1 MPQYKKYHDIVIKD
15 DKKVSKYLEL
25 ASAKCMEHYSQTEII
40 PVIIGVMRTI
50 SKRLAAIINGIGIPS
65 TNSSVQISVI
75 TSTSIIL
82 HVLLSL

>member
-1 MPQYKKYHDIVIKD
+1 MQQYKKYHNIVIKD

-50 SKRLAAIINGIGIPS
+50 G
-65 TNSSVQISVI
+65 
-75 TSTSIIL
+75 
-82 HVLLSL
+82 